1 MERKRS
7 LKSPDDAE
15 LLEHLDLLMSYETLE
30 QESDWDLAE
39 DLDEM
44 ADESADQD
52 AP

>member
-7 LKSPDDAE
+7 LKSEEDTE

-30 QESDWDLAE
+30 HEADWDLAE

-44 ADESADQD
+44 TDDSGEEE